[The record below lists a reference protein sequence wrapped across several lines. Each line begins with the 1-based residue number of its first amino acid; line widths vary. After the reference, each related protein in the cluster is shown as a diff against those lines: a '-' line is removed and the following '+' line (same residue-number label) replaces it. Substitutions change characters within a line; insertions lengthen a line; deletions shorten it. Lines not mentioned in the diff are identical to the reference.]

1 MGERDDTTCRLCT
14 LGDIGDE
21 FHYVLK
27 CEFFR
32 ADRRRY
38 LGKEIFNNP
47 NIHTFRRVM
56 NIANPRKL
64 RDVTKF
70 IAIILNKCSTTRSLD
85 NPVEPVYVPVRA
97 TRSGRC
103 VREPIRYT
111 I

>member
-1 MGERDDTTCRLCT
+1 MYRLCT

-32 ADRRRY
+32 ADRRY
-38 LGKEIFNNP
+38 LGKEICNNP

-56 NIANPRKL
+56 NTANPLKL

-70 IAIILNKCSTTRSLD
+70 IVIILKKFLTNRRLD
-85 NPVEPVYVPVRA
+85 NPVEPVYVSVPA

-103 VREPIRYT
+103 VREPT
-111 I
+111 M